1 MNSDGWRIPRTLTAL
16 VGTAIAIAA
25 VSAAVYFGPLAF
37 SPPVG
42 AVENHGDCTG
52 GIVSISPDSGDLA
65 TYDAGTDIVTGVCI
79 KSGANM
85 FGGDHSQVFTQDT
98 ANIASCYGIT
108 GIGTSNVTVQRTGTP
123 SSTCQAISHIDV
135 IVGTPTPTPTPT
147 SAATPTPTPTPTAT
161 AAATSPGTATPTPA
175 ALDVAQGPSALPATG
190 GTPTAGASGSLPWV
204 AAVFAG
210 LALATAGALW
220 AHSGRRGR

>member
-1 MNSDGWRIPRTLTAL
+1 MKSDGRRIPRTRTAL

-25 VSAAVYFGPLAF
+25 ALAVYFGLLNF
-37 SPPVG
+37 SAPVG

-52 GIVSISPDSGDLA
+52 GVVSISPDTADLA
-65 TYDAGTDIVTGVCI
+65 TYDAGGDVVTGVCI

-108 GIGTSNVTVQRTGTP
+108 GIGTSNVTVRRTGTP

-147 SAATPTPTPTPTAT
+147 HTVTPTPTP
-161 AAATSPGTATPTPA
+161 AATSTGTTTTTPA
-175 ALDVAQGPSALPATG
+175 ALAAVQGPRALPATG
-190 GTPTAGASGSLPWV
+190 GPPTASASSSLPWV
-204 AAVFAG
+204 AAVIAG

-220 AHSGRRGR
+220 THSRRRAP

>member
-1 MNSDGWRIPRTLTAL
+1 MKSYGRRIPRTRTAL
-16 VGTAIAIAA
+16 VGTAIAIATA
-25 VSAAVYFGPLAF
+25 LAVYFGLPDF
-37 SPPVG
+37 SSPVV
-42 AVENHGDCTG
+42 AVQNHGDCTG
-52 GIVSISPDSGDLA
+52 GIVSISPDSADLA
-65 TYDAGTDIVTGVCI
+65 TYDAGGDVVTGVCI

-85 FGGDHSQVFTQDT
+85 FGGDHSQVFTQNT

-147 SAATPTPTPTPTAT
+147 PTVTPTHTVTPTPTPAANSTSTTPT
-161 AAATSPGTATPTPA
+161 TPA
-175 ALDVAQGPSALPATG
+175 ALAAVQGPRALPATG
-190 GTPTAGASGSLPWV
+190 GPPTASASSSLPWV
-204 AAVFAG
+204 AAGIAG

-220 AHSGRRGR
+220 THSRRRAP

>member
-1 MNSDGWRIPRTLTAL
+1 MNSDWRIPRTLTAL

-25 VSAAVYFGPLAF
+25 ALAVYFGLLNF
-37 SPPVG
+37 SAPVG

-52 GIVSISPDSGDLA
+52 GVVSISPDTADLA
-65 TYDAGTDIVTGVCI
+65 TYDAGGDVVTGVCI

-108 GIGTSNVTVQRTGTP
+108 GFGTSNVTVQRTGTP

-147 SAATPTPTPTPTAT
+147 PAATPTPTPTPT
-161 AAATSPGTATPTPA
+161 
-175 ALDVAQGPSALPATG
+175 
-190 GTPTAGASGSLPWV
+190 PTAVGNRHHPPKALNASS
-204 AAVFAG
+204 
-210 LALATAGALW
+210 TA
-220 AHSGRRGR
+220 SVCI